1 MKHVPSGYAGRSVRQ
16 PAGAVNGGALFWRS
30 IFNPQ
35 ANPRLLTP
43 PNQPLGGNMGGKSF
57 EEIFEQTLFRSRWL
71 MAPFYVGLVIAMI
84 VLLITFGKEVA
95 EETSKVITFELE
107 ENTVVL
113 WLLTL
118 IDMTLAGNLTLMVIF
133 AGYENFVSKLDLE
146 GNPDKPVWMG
156 KVDFSNMK
164 LKLIASIIAISVI
177 HLLKSFMSIEQ
188 VDKGN
193 LEWLMMLHGV
203 FLVSGIILAAMD
215 FLGEQGA
222 ENEEMEEVEH
232 HEEEHAL
239 HGV

>member
-1 MKHVPSGYAGRSVRQ
+1 
-16 PAGAVNGGALFWRS
+16 
-30 IFNPQ
+30 
-35 ANPRLLTP
+35 
-43 PNQPLGGNMGGKSF
+43 MGGKSF
-57 EEIFEQTLFRSRWL
+57 EEIFEQSLFRSRWL
-71 MAPFYVGLVIAMI
+71 MAPFYVGLVIAMV
-84 VLLITFGKEVA
+84 VLLVTFGKEVA

-177 HLLKSFMSIEQ
+177 HLLKSFMSIEV

-193 LEWLMMLHGV
+193 LEWLMMLHGI
-203 FLVSGIILAAMD
+203 FLISGIILAAMD

-222 ENEEMEEVEH
+222 ENEEIEEVEH
-232 HEEEHAL
+232 HEEAH
-239 HGV
+239 

>member
-1 MKHVPSGYAGRSVRQ
+1 MQIPVY
-16 PAGAVNGGALFWRS
+16 WRNR
-30 IFNPQ
+30 IN
-35 ANPRLLTP
+35 R
-43 PNQPLGGNMGGKSF
+43 LGGHMSGKSF
-57 EEIFEQTLFRSRWL
+57 EEIFEQSLFRSRWL
-71 MAPFYVGLVIAMI
+71 MAPFYVGLVIAMV
-84 VLLITFGKEVA
+84 VLLVTFGKEVA

-177 HLLKSFMSIEQ
+177 HLLKSFMSIET
-188 VDKGN
+188 VNKGD
-193 LEWLMMLHGV
+193 LEWLMMLHGI
-203 FLVSGIILAAMD
+203 FLISGIILAAMD

-222 ENEEMEEVEH
+222 ENEEIEEVEH
-232 HEEEHAL
+232 QEAHEH
-239 HGV
+239 